1 MAPWLVCSVATEVC
15 EVISILCHEC
25 GWRVFAK
32 RELAV
37 RDSFRAGSKN
47 LLDLLTRTKKCWRK
61 MTTVIAF
68 QNLVKRYGKQLAVAD
83 LSATIE
89 SGKITGFLGPNGAG
103 KSTSLRCLVGL
114 AAPTGGT
121 ATIFGKRYQEIE
133 NPLSRVGT
141 VLDSRGF
148 HAALT
153 GKQNLRVMAAAAGIS
168 NERVDEVLG
177 LVELSDAASKRVKG
191 YSLGMKQR
199 LALAGAI
206 LGDPEVL
213 ILDEP
218 ANGLDPA
225 GIAWLRKF
233 LRSLASSGR
242 TILVSSHQLAEMQN
256 TVDNVLIINKGQLI
270 ADGNMKEI
278 IGEGSLEEAF
288 LLLTQG
294 ELS

>member
-1 MAPWLVCSVATEVC
+1 
-15 EVISILCHEC
+15 
-25 GWRVFAK
+25 
-32 RELAV
+32 
-37 RDSFRAGSKN
+37 
-47 LLDLLTRTKKCWRK
+47 
-61 MTTVIAF
+61 MTTAIAF
-68 QNLVKRYGKQLAVAD
+68 AGLVKQYGKQKAVAG
-83 LSATIE
+83 LTASVQ
-89 SGKITGFLGPNGAG
+89 SGRITGFLGPNGAG

-114 AAPTGGT
+114 AAPTEGS
-121 ATIFGKRYQEIE
+121 ATIFGAPYAELE

-148 HAALT
+148 HPALT
-153 GKQNLRVMAAAAGIS
+153 GRQNLRVVAAAASIS
-168 NERVDEVLG
+168 DARVDEVLE
-177 LVELSDAASKRVKG
+177 LVELTDARDKRMKN

-225 GIAWLRKF
+225 GIAWLRQF
-233 LRSLASSGR
+233 LRNLAHGGR

-256 TVDNVLIINKGQLI
+256 TVDDVIIINKGQLI
-270 ADGNMKEI
+270 AQGTIAEVC
-278 IGEGSLEEAF
+278 GEGSLEEAF
-288 LLLTQG
+288 LKLTSG